1 MRLIDADAL
10 ISKMVERKHPG
21 SSGEDNSKER
31 YRYMQ
36 WLADYWAIEEAP
48 TIDLVRCA
56 DCKYS
61 GAWFGH
67 TMKCKRFHQ
76 LFDES
81 FYCAFGEW
89 VED

>member
-1 MRLIDADAL
+1 MRLIDADIL
-10 ISKMVERKHPG
+10 PRHGNRGGLVRWS
-21 SSGEDNSKER
+21 D
-31 YRYMQ
+31 
-36 WLADYWAIEEAP
+36 IEEAP
-48 TIDLVRCA
+48 TTEIVYYG

-89 VED
+89 VEEEQ